1 MAIGE
6 ICNRE
11 VVFARRDE
19 SVKSAA
25 QLMREHHVGDL
36 VIVEEANGQRVPCGV
51 LTDRDIVV
59 GVVAKGLD
67 PDTLEV
73 AEVAGSELVL
83 ARESDGV
90 AETIELMRAKGVR
103 RVPIVDARGS
113 LVGIVTADDIVDL
126 LAEELTAV
134 AGIVSREQRR
144 EIQLRK

>member
-11 VVFARRDE
+11 VIFARRDE

-25 QLMREHHVGDL
+25 QLMREHHIGDL

-73 AEVAGSELVL
+73 AEVAGAELVL

-144 EIQLRK
+144 EIRLRK

>member
-11 VVFARRDE
+11 VVFARRDD
-19 SVKSAA
+19 SVKDAA
-25 QLMREHHVGDL
+25 ELMREHHVGDL

>member
-25 QLMREHHVGDL
+25 ELMREHHVGDL

-67 PDTLEV
+67 PDALEV
-73 AEVAGSELVL
+73 AEVAGAELVL

-103 RVPIVDARGS
+103 RVPIVDAGGS
-113 LVGIVTADDIVDL
+113 LVGIVTADDILDL
-126 LAEELTAV
+126 LAEELTAL
-134 AGIVSREQRR
+134 ARMVSREQRH
-144 EIQLRK
+144 EVELRK

>member
-11 VVFARRDE
+11 VIFARRDE

-73 AEVAGSELVL
+73 AEVAGAELVL

-144 EIQLRK
+144 EIRLRK